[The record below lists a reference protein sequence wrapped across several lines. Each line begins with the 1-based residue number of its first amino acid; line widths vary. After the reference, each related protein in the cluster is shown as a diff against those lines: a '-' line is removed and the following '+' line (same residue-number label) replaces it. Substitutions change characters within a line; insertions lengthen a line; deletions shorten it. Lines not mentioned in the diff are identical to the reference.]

1 MTLFEELVYDYIG
14 PPDEYHCTIGTT
26 QLNADGTL
34 DEGSCT
40 YPTCVSVNTTLSSK
54 DGFRQGY
61 MVLAD
66 WEGSYFWI
74 FQADYLYADLV
85 HA

>member
-1 MTLFEELVYDYIG
+1 MLFDQLVYDYVG
-14 PPDEYHCTIGTT
+14 PDDEYLCTIGNY
-26 QLNADGTL
+26 QLNADGSL
-34 DEGSCT
+34 NPGSCD

-66 WEGSYFWI
+66 WEGSY
-74 FQADYLYADLV
+74 L
-85 HA
+85 